1 MLLEARNSAVPE
13 VHAQHGSKAADNDHL
28 YMAAGGWFIKSAR
41 KRLARLGV
49 FASVVSLSESDMIVS
64 IFNLLF
70 SEPQV
75 VLKQTSSRTYCPV
88 CRGTGHI
95 EPSTVCP
102 ACFGDG
108 LFGEAKLSLQKAS
121 FSSSATATLLAEFL
135 NSAIEV
141 TAADCG
147 NIQLFDSS
155 TGTLRIAAQVGFE
168 DEFLRFFDVV
178 HGNQAACGSALA
190 TRSRVIIRDV
200 SSHPLFR
207 NTSSGEVVIRAG
219 VMAVQ
224 STPIVGASIRIIGM
238 LSTHYRLPGGPSRR
252 ALRELDRLTRH
263 YAATIDEQLS
273 RTAQLGN

>member
-1 MLLEARNSAVPE
+1 M
-13 VHAQHGSKAADNDHL
+13 
-28 YMAAGGWFIKSAR
+28 
-41 KRLARLGV
+41 
-49 FASVVSLSESDMIVS
+49 
-64 IFNLLF
+64 
-70 SEPQV
+70 
-75 VLKQTSSRTYCPV
+75 VLKQTSSRKYCPV

-108 LFGEAKLSLQKAS
+108 LFGDAKLSLKNAS
-121 FSSSATATLLAEFL
+121 FSSATTATLLSKFL
-135 NSAIEV
+135 GSAIDI

-178 HGNQAACGSALA
+178 HGNQTACGSALTA
-190 TRSRVIIRDV
+190 RSRVIVKDV

-207 NTSSGEVVIRAG
+207 NTTAGNVVLRAG

-224 STPIVGASIRIIGM
+224 STPLIGSSSRM
-238 LSTHYRLPGGPSRR
+238 IGVLSTHYRLPGGPSRR
-252 ALRELDRLTRH
+252 ALRELDRVTRH
-263 YAATIDEQLS
+263 YVGTMDEQLR
-273 RTAQLGN
+273 RTAQVGN